1 MVALLHLDKIGAKLT
16 KLTEE
21 QALYINVPIEGPYKT
36 DQYRY

>member
-1 MVALLHLDKIGAKLT
+1 VKLT

-21 QALYINVPIEGPYKT
+21 QVSYLVLPATGPFKS